1 MLYINTS
8 IIKEQTTKY
17 MLINLLKKFKSSNIW
32 YNILKFFIKPIYDI
46 VWLNFINFHG
56 RILYFIWFMSDN
68 KKVLFDNDKI
78 FFSDQELDIL
88 SKKIFDDLSE
98 EKINKIVHY
107 LKNNNEVSENLT
119 NSEEKKFKE
128 DITSSIDV
136 NLRKEVFKFCLSKK
150 IISIVSS
157 YLGVMPILN
166 NVSLYINI
174 PKDSKDIRGSMNWH
188 RDDFGYK
195 SLDLFVPI
203 SDINEDNGPFYCVR
217 EKETLGRFIN
227 YSNEINNPARGNR
240 GKIEEKYFKF
250 DSEDRDK
257 VLKLSGEKGKALFI
271 DSFNSYHKG
280 GHCLKNFR
288 LMLRITYSTVDTYLT
303 NENYY
308 DDVIND
314 IKNYS
319 KKDIFTNYILKK
331 KSWFIKRFKLYKFLV
346 LSYRFLSFKG

>member
-1 MLYINTS
+1 
-8 IIKEQTTKY
+8 
-17 MLINLLKKFKSSNIW
+17 MLIKSLKKLKSSKVW

-46 VWLNFINFHG
+46 IWLNFINFHG

-68 KKVLFDNDKI
+68 KKVPFDNDKLL
-78 FFSDQELDIL
+78 FCDQELDTL
-88 SKKIFDDLSE
+88 SKKIFDDLDKK
-98 EKINKIVHY
+98 KIDKIIYHLQNY
-107 LKNNNEVSENLT
+107 NESSENLT
-119 NSEEKKFKE
+119 NSEEKKFKK
-128 DITSSIDV
+128 DITSSIDPD
-136 NLRKEVFKFCLSKK
+136 LRQKIFDFCLSKR

-174 PKDSKDIRGSMNWH
+174 PKDTKDIRGSMNWH

-195 SLDLFVPI
+195 TLDLFVPI
-203 SDINEDNGPFYCVR
+203 SDINDDNGPFYCVR
-217 EKETLGRFIN
+217 EKEKLGRFIN
-227 YSNEINNPARGNR
+227 YSNEINNPIRGNR
-240 GKIEEKYFKF
+240 GKIEEKNFKF
-250 DSEDRDK
+250 DSQDRNK

-308 DDVIND
+308 SD
-314 IKNYS
+314 IIKEIKISHN
-319 KKDIFTNYILKK
+319 KDIFKKYILEKNSWIIKK
-331 KSWFIKRFKLYKFLV
+331 FKVYKFLV
-346 LSYRFLSFKG
+346 RSYRFLSFKC